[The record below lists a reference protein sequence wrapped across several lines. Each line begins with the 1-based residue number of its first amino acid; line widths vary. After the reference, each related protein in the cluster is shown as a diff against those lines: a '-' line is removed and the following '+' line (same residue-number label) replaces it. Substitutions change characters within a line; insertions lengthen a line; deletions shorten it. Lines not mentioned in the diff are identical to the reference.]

1 MIRMLKTKAHL
12 LESSRIP
19 ANALY
24 QAVNA
29 ASSPKNPP
37 ALIIGGFGAPLELR
51 CRYPMPRR
59 RNAMSRV
66 KKRVK
71 NATVERSVATKRMVV
86 KMNQPCKSCISGKEL
101 GMVGQGNTIRKKPK
115 ES

>member
-1 MIRMLKTKAHL
+1 
-12 LESSRIP
+12 
-19 ANALY
+19 
-24 QAVNA
+24 
-29 ASSPKNPP
+29 
-37 ALIIGGFGAPLELR
+37 
-51 CRYPMPRR
+51 
-59 RNAMSRV
+59 MSRV